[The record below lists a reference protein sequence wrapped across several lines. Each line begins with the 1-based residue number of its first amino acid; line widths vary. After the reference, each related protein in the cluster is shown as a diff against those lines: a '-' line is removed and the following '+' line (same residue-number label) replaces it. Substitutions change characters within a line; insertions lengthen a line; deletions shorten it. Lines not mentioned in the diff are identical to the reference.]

1 MKTYTPREMR
11 SAVMLAVLITM
22 TVLLAL
28 LDPSFRRNVD
38 PYRIGW
44 GRSIS
49 PR

>member
-11 SAVMLAVLITM
+11 SAVLLAVLITM
-22 TVLLAL
+22 TVMLAL
-28 LDPSFRRNVD
+28 LDPSCRRNID
-38 PYRIGW
+38 SYQGGW